1 MRVGIK
7 VGEISATCGGTFVLP
22 GTILGAL
29 SAVSSPHE
37 IVLLQDIQGAKPPA
51 SLLHRA
57 GRRGQRLVQRLT
69 NTQPAQ
75 LPELDDVGQAVLQQR
90 IDVLWHMLP
99 LARPVPVPYIATV
112 WDLAHRCLP
121 LFPEVSVAEWT
132 WQEREDNYRR
142 LLPCACRVLTGTNV
156 GKNEIVSFYGVSP
169 GNVRVVPFPVDA
181 RFRKPADP
189 TENIRAKYGIPGRF
203 VFYPAQF
210 WAHKNHV
217 NLLLALQRYNND
229 HPLPLHLVLTGSDQG
244 NLDHVKSTIRR
255 LELLTFVHVLG
266 FLPHE
271 DLRAIYAQSEA
282 MVFPTFFGPD
292 NIPPLEAFAAGCP
305 VVASHVQGAEE
316 QLGDA
321 AILFNPASPA
331 EIAEAIA
338 RVVDDPAKRS
348 ELIARGRRRVA
359 NLTPEN
365 YVRKV
370 FEVLDEIEPL
380 RRCWGKN
387 RGYEIDT

>member
-1 MRVGIK
+1 MRVGIRA
-7 VGEISATCGGTFVLP
+7 GNISATSGG
-22 GTILGAL
+22 GIAYQSAILGAI

-37 IVLLQDIQGAKPPA
+37 IVLLKEIQGQQRPA
-51 SLLHRA
+51 SLFQRA
-57 GRRGQRLVQRLT
+57 GRRGQRLVQQLT
-69 NTQPAQ
+69 NTQPKPQ
-75 LPELDDVGQAVLQQR
+75 PEQDAVEQAVLQQE
-90 IDVLWHMLP
+90 IDVLWHMMP
-99 LARPVPVPYIATV
+99 IARPVPVPYIATV

-121 LFPEVSVAEWT
+121 LFPEVSITVWEW
-132 WQEREDNYRR
+132 QKREDNYRR
-142 LLPCACRVLTGTNV
+142 LLPRACRVLTGTNV

-169 GNVRVVPFPVDA
+169 DNVRVIPFPVDD
-181 RFRKPADP
+181 RFRKPTDP
-189 TENIRAKYGIPGRF
+189 TENVRAKYGIPGRF

-217 NLLLALQRYNND
+217 NLLLALQRYNNG

-244 NLDHVKSTIRR
+244 NLDHVTSTIRR
-255 LELLTFVHVLG
+255 LELSAFVHVLG

-292 NIPPLEAFAAGCP
+292 NLPPLEAFAVGCP

-321 AILFNPASPA
+321 AILFNPADPA
-331 EIAEAIA
+331 DMAQAMA
-338 RVVDDPAKRS
+338 RVVDDPIKRS
-348 ELIARGRRRVA
+348 ELIDRGLRRVVG
-359 NLTPEN
+359 LTPEN

-370 FEVLDEIEPL
+370 FEIFDEIEPM
-380 RRCWGKN
+380 RRCWGKSSI
-387 RGYEIDT
+387 RT